1 MTQDNLSLW
10 KKYKANLGATR
21 PWDLLNT
28 NEPRATDSEAGS
40 RLEIC
45 NDCPFLT
52 KFTQQCKK
60 CGCFMHL
67 KVKLAKAECPVGK
80 WGQVEGE

>member
-10 KKYKANLGATR
+10 KKYKANLGSTR

-28 NEPRATDSEAGS
+28 NEPRTSDVVAGS

-80 WGQVEGE
+80 WGPVKGE